1 MNHCF
6 RFASIIL
13 LAWGCGAQVAA
24 AQAAPAA
31 WTVMVYLDADN
42 DLEAP
47 QMQDLRE
54 MLQAGSTAQINVVV
68 LADRHPR
75 GDGKYSNGSVANL
88 PDWTSAKLLYVER
101 GKLRELAD
109 KGEVNMGN
117 PATLSD
123 FMESTMRD
131 YPAQRFALV
140 FGDHGMA
147 WPGVAVDESN
157 DSDTLTLLEIASVLK
172 DVVEKHGKLELIGFD
187 ACVMANLEVASAFT
201 PFAKYLLASE
211 EIEPVEGWDYAAWL
225 SAANRAPDSDGVA
238 LGRMIIDSYRA
249 SFGSDDQAKGIT
261 LSLIDLAKI
270 PAVENAVQA
279 LSAATSSQL
288 ARSGRA
294 AWLTLARAR
303 SETEEYGRTAGA
315 RDGSQVYDLRQFA
328 QILAS
333 KDSDDA
339 SKRAAG
345 AVQAAVK
352 NAVVYEIH
360 GEARPNASGLSIFFP
375 PNRQKLTARG
385 ETAYNET
392 GFAQSNRWFPF
403 LQEYS
408 TIEAQDKTDPKISPV
423 KSDTEELASGKSA
436 RITARLTADDVDNVR
451 FIVAVPQGDARVMIG
466 SLPVE
471 VSDAGELTE
480 DWDGEWFAI
489 SDGDNEF
496 ICPITEFEE
505 VDDKEDVYWAGV
517 PAQVRLNGTAE
528 WLDVTLSFL
537 LDFTAEGEDVSGELV
552 YAVEQ
557 TAHGPREINLGAG
570 DQVRP
575 VYVMIDARGEETLT
589 VDSDADKVL
598 HLDRLD
604 DIKVE
609 EVRLPAGRY
618 QVGFMIEDLA
628 GNTNEQM
635 TEIEIP

>member
-1 MNHCF
+1 MDHCF
-6 RFASIIL
+6 RFVIITL
-13 LAWGCGAQVAA
+13 LALSCGAQVAA

-31 WTVMVYLDADN
+31 WTVMIYLAADN

-54 MLQAGSTAQINVVV
+54 MLKVGSTAQVNVVV

-75 GDGKYSNGSVANL
+75 GDGKYTNSSVANL
-88 PDWTSAKLLYVER
+88 PDWTSAKLLYVEP

-109 KGEVNMGN
+109 KGEANMGN

-123 FMESTMRD
+123 FVESTMRD

-157 DSDTLTLLEIASVLK
+157 DGDTLTLLEIASVLQ
-172 DVVEKHGKLELIGFD
+172 DVVARHGKLELIGFD
-187 ACVMANLEVASAFT
+187 ACVMANLEVAAALT

-211 EIEPVEGWDYAAWL
+211 EIEPVEGWDYTAWL
-225 SAANRAPDSDGVA
+225 TAVNRAPGSDGAA
-238 LGRMIIDSYRA
+238 LARMIIDSYRA
-249 SFGSDDQAKGIT
+249 SFGAEDQAKGIT
-261 LSLIDLAKI
+261 LSLLDLAKI
-270 PAVENAVQA
+270 PAVEGAVQA
-279 LSAATSSQL
+279 LSAATSVHL
-288 ARSGRA
+288 ARGGRA
-294 AWLTLARAR
+294 AWVSLARAR
-303 SETEEYGRTAGA
+303 SDTEEYGRSTGA
-315 RDGSQVYDLRQFA
+315 RGGSLVYDLLQFA
-328 QILAS
+328 HNVAAMV
-333 KDSDDA
+333 KDDA

-345 AVQAAVK
+345 GVEAAVRS
-352 NAVVYEIH
+352 AVVYEIH
-360 GEARPNASGLSIFFP
+360 GQARPNASGMSIFFP
-375 PNRQKLTARG
+375 PDREKLAARG

-408 TIEAQDKTDPKISPV
+408 SIESQDKTDPQISPV
-423 KSDTEELASGKSA
+423 KSDTEELASGRSA
-436 RITARLTADDVDNVR
+436 KITARLSADDIDNVR
-451 FIVAVPQGDARVMIG
+451 FIVAIPQGDARLMIG

-471 VSDAGELTE
+471 VSDAGELTQ

-489 SDGDNEF
+489 SDGDNQF

-528 WLDVTLSFL
+528 WLDVTLNFL
-537 LDFTAEGEDVSGELV
+537 LDFNGEEVAGELV
-552 YAVEQ
+552 FAVEE

-570 DQVRP
+570 DQLRP

-589 VDSDADKVL
+589 VEDEAEKVL
-598 HLDRLD
+598 RLDRLD

-628 GNTNEQM
+628 GNTSEQM
-635 TEIEIP
+635 TEIDVP

>member
-6 RFASIIL
+6 RFVIIAL
-13 LAWGCGAQVAA
+13 LALSCGAQVAA

-31 WTVMVYLDADN
+31 WTVMIYLDADN

-54 MLQAGSTAQINVVV
+54 MLKVGSTAQVNVVV

-75 GDGKYSNGSVANL
+75 GDGKYTNSSVANL

-109 KGEVNMGN
+109 QGEANMGN

-123 FMESTMRD
+123 FVESTMRD
-131 YPAQRFALV
+131 YPAQHFALV

-157 DSDTLTLLEIASVLK
+157 DSDTLTLLEIASVLQ

-187 ACVMANLEVASAFT
+187 ACVMANLEVAAALT

-211 EIEPVEGWDYAAWL
+211 EIEPVEGWDYTAWL
-225 SAANRAPDSDGVA
+225 TGVNRAPGSDGVA
-238 LGRMIIDSYRA
+238 LGRMIIDSYRD
-249 SFGSDDQAKGIT
+249 SFGNDDQAKGIT
-261 LSLIDLAKI
+261 LSLLDLGKI
-270 PAVENAVQA
+270 PPVERAVAA
-279 LSAATSSQL
+279 LSAAANAQL
-288 ARSGRA
+288 ARGGRA
-294 AWLTLARAR
+294 GWITLARAR
-303 SETEEYGRTAGA
+303 SDTEEYGRSTGA
-315 RDGSQVYDLRQFA
+315 QGGPLVYDLQQFA
-328 QILAS
+328 HNVAAS
-333 KDSDDA
+333 ATDDA

-345 AVQAAVK
+345 AVQAAVRS
-352 NAVVYEIH
+352 AVVYEIH
-360 GEARPNASGLSIFFP
+360 GQARPNASGVSIFFP
-375 PNRQKLTARG
+375 PNREKLAARG
-385 ETAYNET
+385 ETAYHET
-392 GFAQSNRWFPF
+392 GFAQNNRWLPF
-403 LQEYS
+403 LQEFS
-408 TIEAQDKTDPKISPV
+408 GIADRDTADPQIGPV
-423 KSDTEELASGKSA
+423 KSDTAELVSGKSA
-436 RITARLTADDVDNVR
+436 RITAHLSADDIDSAS
-451 FIVAVPQGDARVMIG
+451 FIVAIPQGDARLLIG
-466 SLPVE
+466 SLPVDI
-471 VSDAGELTE
+471 SDAGELTE
-480 DWDGEWFAI
+480 EWDGEWFAI

-505 VDDKEDVYWAGV
+505 LDDAEDVYWAGV
-517 PAQVRLNGTAE
+517 PAQLRLSGTAA
-528 WLDVTLSFL
+528 WLDVTLNFL
-537 LDFTAEGEDVSGELV
+537 LDFNRDDVSGDLV

-570 DQVRP
+570 DQLRP
-575 VYVMIDARGEETLT
+575 VYLMIDANGAQTRVAE
-589 VDSDADKVL
+589 DDADKVL

-604 DIKVE
+604 DMKVQ

-628 GNTNEQM
+628 GNTSQQL